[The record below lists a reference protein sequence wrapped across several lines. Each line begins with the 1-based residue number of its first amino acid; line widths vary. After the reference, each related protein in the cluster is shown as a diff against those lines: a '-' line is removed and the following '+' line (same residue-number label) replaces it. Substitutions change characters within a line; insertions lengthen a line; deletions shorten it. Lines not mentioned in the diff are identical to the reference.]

1 MIKFVSSIYFHS
13 MKYLIAVFIFTC
25 CTCCLKAQYI
35 VRIVVS
41 SVATK
46 PQDEIFIAGNFNDWN
61 PADIKSK
68 LKPFGG
74 GRRIITMN
82 VDTGHYEFKFT
93 RGSWDKVETTAQG
106 DDIDNRIAAIKG
118 DTTINIAIA
127 GWKDAAPEKP
137 KPNTASVNVH
147 IADTAFFMPQ
157 LNRYRRIWI
166 YLPPSY
172 TKLKTNTYPVLYMQD
187 GQNLFNEQT
196 AFAGEWGIDETLDSI
211 AKKGGKECIVVGID
225 NSSDKRM
232 NEYNPYDDAKYG
244 KGEGKQY
251 LEFIATTLKPF
262 IDKNYR
268 TQKDAGHTFI
278 AGSSMGGLISLYAL
292 VQYPDV
298 FGGAG
303 VFSPSFWLTPQFYTD
318 VANAKW
324 QKKFR
329 IYLYAGEKESASM
342 VRDMQKM
349 YNILKGKNCC
359 EMSNITF
366 PLGQH
371 NEKYWRQE
379 FPDFY
384 NWIMQ

>member
-1 MIKFVSSIYFHS
+1 
-13 MKYLIAVFIFTC
+13 MKYLITVIVLVVGC
-25 CTCCLKAQYI
+25 SCLKAQYT

-41 SVATK
+41 SIAAK
-46 PQDEIFIAGNFNDWN
+46 PKDEIFIAGNFNDWA
-61 PADIKSK
+61 PADNNSK
-68 LKPFGG
+68 LKPFAGN
-74 GRRIITMN
+74 RRIIVLN
-82 VDTGHYEFKFT
+82 IDTGHYEFKFT
-93 RGSWDKVETTAQG
+93 RGSWDKVETDSKG
-106 DDIDNRIAAIKG
+106 ENIENRIADIKG
-118 DTTINIAIA
+118 DTTINIIIP
-127 GWKDAAPEKP
+127 GWKDDAPDKP
-137 KPNTASVNVH
+137 KPYTASANVH
-147 IADTAFFMPQ
+147 VIDTAFYMPQ

-172 TKLKTNTYPVLYMQD
+172 NKLKSNTFPVLYMQD

-196 AFAGEWGIDETLDSI
+196 AFAGEWGIDESLDTLEP
-211 AKKGGKECIVVGID
+211 KLNRPCIVIGID
-225 NSSDKRM
+225 NGGDKRM
-232 NEYNPYDDAKYG
+232 TEYNPYDDEKYG

-251 LEFIATTLKPF
+251 LDFIATTLKPY

-268 TQKDAGHTFI
+268 TQKDAQHTFI
-278 AGSSMGGLISLYAL
+278 AGSSMGALISLYAL

-303 VFSPSFWLTPQFYTD
+303 IFSPSFWLTPQLYND
-318 VANAKW
+318 VANIIW

-329 IYLYAGEKESASM
+329 IYFYAGEKESASM

-349 YNILKGKNCC
+349 FNIVKAKNCC
-359 EMSNITF
+359 EIIDITF

-384 NWIMQ
+384 RWLMP

>member
-1 MIKFVSSIYFHS
+1 M
-13 MKYLIAVFIFTC
+13 
-25 CTCCLKAQYI
+25 

-61 PADIKSK
+61 PADLKSK

-74 GRRIITMN
+74 NRRVLVMN
-82 VDTGHYEFKFT
+82 IDTGHYEFKFT
-93 RGSWDKVETTAQG
+93 RGSWDKVETTAKG
-106 DDIDNRIAAIKG
+106 DDIDNRIADIKG
-118 DTTINIAIA
+118 DTTINITIA
-127 GWKDAAPEKP
+127 GWKDAAPAKP
-137 KPNTASVNVH
+137 KPNTASANVH
-147 IADTAFFMPQ
+147 VIDTAFFMPQ

-172 TKLKTNTYPVLYMQD
+172 NKLKTNTYPVLYMQD

-196 AFAGEWGIDETLDSI
+196 AFAGEWGIDETLDSM
-211 AKKGGKECIVVGID
+211 AKKGDKECIVVGID

-268 TQKDAGHTFI
+268 TQKDAPHTFI
-278 AGSSMGGLISLYAL
+278 AGSSMGALISLYAL

-303 VFSPSFWLTPQFYTD
+303 VLSPSFWLTPQLYTD
-318 VANAKW
+318 VANVKW

-342 VRDMQKM
+342 IRDMQKM
-349 YNILKGKNCC
+349 YNIIKGKNCC
-359 EMSNITF
+359 EMQDITF

-384 NWIMQ
+384 KWLLQ

>member
-1 MIKFVSSIYFHS
+1 M
-13 MKYLIAVFIFTC
+13 
-25 CTCCLKAQYI
+25 

-61 PADIKSK
+61 PADLKSK

-74 GRRIITMN
+74 NRRVLVMN
-82 VDTGHYEFKFT
+82 IDTGHYEFKFT
-93 RGSWDKVETTAQG
+93 RGSWDKVETTAKG
-106 DDIDNRIAAIKG
+106 DDIDNRIADIKG
-118 DTTINIAIA
+118 DTTINITIA

-137 KPNTASVNVH
+137 KPNTASANVH
-147 IADTAFFMPQ
+147 VIDTAFFMPQ

-172 TKLKTNTYPVLYMQD
+172 NKLKTNTYPVLYMQD

-196 AFAGEWGIDETLDSI
+196 AFAGEWGIDETLDSM
-211 AKKGGKECIVVGID
+211 AKKGDKECIVVGID

-251 LEFIATTLKPF
+251 IEFIATTLKPF

-268 TQKDAGHTFI
+268 TQKDARHTFI
-278 AGSSMGGLISLYAL
+278 AGSSMGALISLYAL

-298 FGGAG
+298 FAGAG
-303 VFSPSFWLTPQFYTD
+303 VLSPSFWLTPQLYTD
-318 VANAKW
+318 VANVKW

-342 VRDMQKM
+342 IRDMQKM

-359 EMSNITF
+359 EMQDITF

-384 NWIMQ
+384 RWLLQ

>member
-1 MIKFVSSIYFHS
+1 
-13 MKYLIAVFIFTC
+13 MKYLIAA
-25 CTCCLKAQYI
+25 CLLFGCSCSLSAQYM

-61 PADIKSK
+61 PADLKSK

-74 GRRIITMN
+74 SRRVLVMN

-93 RGSWDKVETTAQG
+93 RGSWDKVETTAKG
-106 DDIDNRIAAIKG
+106 DDIDNRIADIKG
-118 DTTINIAIA
+118 DTTINITIT

-137 KPNTASVNVH
+137 KPNTASANVH
-147 IADTAFFMPQ
+147 VIDTAFFMPQ

-172 TKLKTNTYPVLYMQD
+172 NKLKTNTYPVLYMQD

-196 AFAGEWGIDETLDSI
+196 AFAGEWGIDEALDSM
-211 AKKGGKECIVVGID
+211 AKKGNKECIVVGID

-268 TQKDAGHTFI
+268 TQKDAAHTFI
-278 AGSSMGGLISLYAL
+278 AGSSMGALISLYAL

-303 VFSPSFWLTPQFYTD
+303 VFSPSFWLTPQLYTD
-318 VANAKW
+318 VANVKW

-342 VRDMQKM
+342 IRDMQKM
-349 YNILKGKNCC
+349 YNIIKGKNCC
-359 EMSNITF
+359 EMQDITF

-384 NWIMQ
+384 RWLLQ

>member
-1 MIKFVSSIYFHS
+1 
-13 MKYLIAVFIFTC
+13 MKYLIGIVVFTC
-25 CTCCLKAQYI
+25 CTSFLRAQYM

-61 PADIKSK
+61 PADFKSK

-74 GRRIITMN
+74 NRRVLVMN
-82 VDTGHYEFKFT
+82 IDTGHYEFKFT
-93 RGSWDKVETTAQG
+93 RGNWDKVETTAKG
-106 DDIDNRIAAIKG
+106 DDIDNRIADVKG
-118 DTTINIAIA
+118 DTTINITIA

-137 KPNTASVNVH
+137 KPNTASANVH
-147 IADTAFFMPQ
+147 VIDTAFFMPQ

-172 TKLKTNTYPVLYMQD
+172 NKLKTNTYPVLYMQD

-196 AFAGEWGIDETLDSI
+196 AFAGEWGIDETLDSM
-211 AKKGGKECIVVGID
+211 AKKGDKECIVVGID

-251 LEFIATTLKPF
+251 IEFIATTLKPF

-268 TQKDAGHTFI
+268 TQKDARHTFI
-278 AGSSMGGLISLYAL
+278 AGSSMGALISLYAL

-303 VFSPSFWLTPQFYTD
+303 VLSPSFWLTPQLYTD
-318 VANAKW
+318 VANVKW

-329 IYLYAGEKESASM
+329 IYLYAGEKESASII
-342 VRDMQKM
+342 RDMQKM

-359 EMSNITF
+359 EMQDITF

-384 NWIMQ
+384 RWLLQ

>member
-1 MIKFVSSIYFHS
+1 
-13 MKYLIAVFIFTC
+13 MKYLIGIVVFTC
-25 CTCCLKAQYI
+25 CTSFLRAQYM

-61 PADIKSK
+61 PADLKSK

-74 GRRIITMN
+74 NRRVLVMN
-82 VDTGHYEFKFT
+82 IDTGHYEFKFT
-93 RGSWDKVETTAQG
+93 RGSWDKVETTAKG
-106 DDIDNRIAAIKG
+106 DDIDNRIADVKG
-118 DTTINIAIA
+118 DTTINITIA

-137 KPNTASVNVH
+137 KPNTASANVH
-147 IADTAFFMPQ
+147 VIDTAFFMPQ

-172 TKLKTNTYPVLYMQD
+172 NKLKTNTYPVLYMQD

-196 AFAGEWGIDETLDSI
+196 AFAGEWGIDETLDSM
-211 AKKGGKECIVVGID
+211 AKKGNKECIVVGID
-225 NSSDKRM
+225 NSNVKRM

-251 LEFIATTLKPF
+251 IEFIATTLKPF

-268 TQKDAGHTFI
+268 TQKDAPHTFI
-278 AGSSMGGLISLYAL
+278 AGSSMGALISLYAL

-303 VFSPSFWLTPQFYTD
+303 VLSPSFWLTPQLYTD
-318 VANAKW
+318 VANVKW

-342 VRDMQKM
+342 IRDMQKM

-359 EMSNITF
+359 EMQDITF

-384 NWIMQ
+384 RWLLQ